1 MLKKAGIVVTTV
13 AASLVALSPLAFAS
27 GPGTE
32 ITGIDKSGHGLID
45 VSGNNVNVPIQVCN
59 NDVSAAG
66 GLVAVPVQKLA
77 VPISPALGLLGAAQ
91 SESNVNT
98 VDARGCGQISGAGD
112 SVES

>member
-13 AASLVALSPLAFAS
+13 AASLVALSPLALAS
-27 GPGTE
+27 EHGTE
-32 ITGIDKSGHGLID
+32 ITGIDKSSQGLVD

-77 VPISPALGLLGAAQ
+77 APIAPALGILGSAS
-91 SESNVNT
+91 SESSV
-98 VDARGCGQISGAGD
+98 VDARSCGQVSGAGD